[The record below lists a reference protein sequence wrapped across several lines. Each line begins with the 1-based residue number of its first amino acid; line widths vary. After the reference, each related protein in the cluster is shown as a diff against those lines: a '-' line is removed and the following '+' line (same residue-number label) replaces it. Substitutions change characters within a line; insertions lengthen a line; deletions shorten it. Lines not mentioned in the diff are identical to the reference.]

1 MFGVDEVGS
10 TCCQW
15 TGLTFLPP
23 LYLFWGG
30 GCPPGNPPPSGSYA
44 PQWAQSRSL
53 ELFLD
58 PSDNVRSTALCH
70 VCQDTSP
77 ISSPVSPRGVG
88 DKSALSSLVSH
99 TSHFMSCNL
108 TLSDVLWYLAII
120 LRLYLRHCNLILRLP
135 LYITH
140 ILINDLMWDRM
151 LSL

>member
-1 MFGVDEVGS
+1 MFGVDEEGQLHVVSEQGWHS
-10 TCCQW
+10 CLHCIFFEGATVP
-15 TGLTFLPP
+15 LPP
-23 LYLFWGG
+23 
-30 GCPPGNPPPSGSYA
+30 GSYA

-140 ILINDLMWDRM
+140 ILINDLMCDRM